1 MRPPET
7 SRAVEVRGHTIANVP
22 PKRRYV
28 AVEAEEVVRVAAVLE
43 FDQAIPVFRRVGDYV
58 GNGDSLEE
66 QRGVGAKALPHDGR
80 PPRTRET
87 KPTTFETLTLPN
99 NCGFFSRGL
108 FACRSGRPTCK
119 KSQGLCR
126 RPNRCGLLEG
136 QMAKVELEASF
147 SEVRYP
153 LAIP

>member
-58 GNGDSLEE
+58 GSGDSLEE

-108 FACRSGRPTCK
+108 
-119 KSQGLCR
+119 CR

-136 QMAKVELEASF
+136 QMAKVELEALF
-147 SEVRYP
+147 SQ
-153 LAIP
+153 

>member
-108 FACRSGRPTCK
+108 
-119 KSQGLCR
+119 CR

-153 LAIP
+153 LAMP

>member
-80 PPRTRET
+80 PPRTGET

-108 FACRSGRPTCK
+108 
-119 KSQGLCR
+119 CR
-126 RPNRCGLLEG
+126 RRNRCGLLEG

-153 LAIP
+153 LAMP